1 LAVPNQTS
9 SFAGGYWLCA
19 CKFRLDFVDVK
30 INCTGGDPA
39 ELCLGPTVNYLS
51 VAMPFERGD
60 AGPVRCD
67 EQFGALGV
75 DIP

>member
-1 LAVPNQTS
+1 
-9 SFAGGYWLCA
+9 
-19 CKFRLDFVDVK
+19 VDVK